1 MHGEDLTA
9 KIEKFILSTGYP
21 FEQRVAHLL
30 REHGW
35 VVFSSVEY
43 IVPPDQQRE
52 LDILCYK
59 IINRRRIELRISCKQ
74 SSDKHWIFFTEKN
87 RYLKSGSALKFTPVQ
102 IENYTTY
109 RTLPE
114 KLKSL
119 LLYQY
124 DRHVTNFTAFSEKK
138 QHEARLV
145 IKDGLLSVINSV
157 YHRIFPAELIY
168 DERGTIYFFITL
180 FNGLMFE
187 SYYDPESDNNIV
199 QDIEYTQWKTEYKSN
214 SHFEEILKYDG
225 TYVPYHEVLRNFSE
239 RFTVEVMKWSFFE
252 RYLNHIETIFTELE
266 EETISIFGKPY
277 EKEFFPNRIIGKPLT
292 R

>member
-1 MHGEDLTA
+1 MDREDLTT

-30 REHGW
+30 RENDW

-59 IINRRRIELRISCKQ
+59 IINRRRVELRISCKQ

-87 RYLKSGSALKFTPVQ
+87 RYLKFGSNLKFTPVQ
-102 IENYTTY
+102 IDNYIY

-114 KLKSL
+114 KLNNL

-145 IKDGLLSVINSV
+145 IKDGLLSAINSV
-157 YHRIFPAELIY
+157 HHRIFPAQLIC
-168 DERGTIYFFITL
+168 DKRGTIYFFITL

-187 SYYDPESDNNIV
+187 SYYEPESDNNIV
-199 QDIEYTQWKTEYKSN
+199 QDIEYTQWKTDYESN
-214 SHFEEILKYDG
+214 AHFEEILKYDG
-225 TYVPYHEVLRNFSE
+225 TYVPYHEVLRNFSKH
-239 RFTVEVMKWSFFE
+239 FTVEIMKWSFFE
-252 RYLNHIETIFTELE
+252 NYLNHIETIFTELD
-266 EETISIFGKPY
+266 EETISIFGKPFEDEY
-277 EKEFFPNRIIGKPLT
+277 FPNRIIGKPLT